1 MTTHEDTTNLNHNER
16 DTIETAIA
24 KLIDSCRA
32 KCGQKSLSLTRE
44 ELLAAAALAQDLTSE
59 RVRKTTGAK
68 TYRVHFHEG
77 KATTFE
83 RVHEKSEK
91 RRLT

>member
-1 MTTHEDTTNLNHNER
+1 MTNDDMTIFTQDER
-16 DTIETAIA
+16 DTIEATIA
-24 KLIDSCRA
+24 KLINSRRA
-32 KCGQKSLSLTRE
+32 KGGQRGLTLTRE
-44 ELLAAAALAQDLTSE
+44 ELLAAAALAQDLAAE
-59 RVRKTTGAK
+59 RVRKTTGTK